1 MSFDE
6 CSDDL
11 VYNVI
16 RKLRDNKFIDLFE
29 IGRWEQV
36 YIEMFGEVYIDFF

>member
-29 IGRWEQV
+29 IGR
-36 YIEMFGEVYIDFF
+36 

>member
-1 MSFDE
+1 MIFDDY
-6 CSDDL
+6 SDDL

-29 IGRWEQV
+29 IGKW
-36 YIEMFGEVYIDFF
+36 FN